1 MKKTHL
7 ILLIVSLVAVSTIT
21 ALWTVRAQEVDSLA
35 APTTPNI
42 MDEMP
47 NATIIQDSAITRLMH
62 DKIHGITHG
71 KKEMPG
77 WRVQVYSSN
86 KQIIAKQEAETLKA
100 QLEPELEEPVYI
112 QSVQPMWKVRIGN
125 FLSQEEALVYR
136 DSLIKRYPELQSE
149 AYPVRD
155 QIEIEQ

>member
-7 ILLIVSLVAVSTIT
+7 ILLIVSLVVVSTIT
-21 ALWTVRAQEVDSLA
+21 TLWTIRAQEVDSLA
-35 APTTPNI
+35 VPTTPNI
-42 MDEMP
+42 MAEMP
-47 NATIIQDSAITRLMH
+47 NATIIQDSAITQLMH

-71 KKEMPG
+71 KKEIPG

-86 KQIIAKQEAETLKA
+86 KQIIAKQEAEALKA

-125 FLSQEEALVYR
+125 FLSQEEALMYR

>member
-1 MKKTHL
+1 M
-7 ILLIVSLVAVSTIT
+7 VT
-21 ALWTVRAQEVDSLA
+21 ALWTVHAQEVDSLA
-35 APTTPNI
+35 VSTTPNI
-42 MDEMP
+42 ISDMP
-47 NATIIQDSAITRLMH
+47 NATIIQSPSITRLMH
-62 DKIHGITHG
+62 DKICGITHG
-71 KKEMPG
+71 KQAMPG

-100 QLEPELEEPVYI
+100 RLEPELEEPVYI

-125 FLSQEEALVYR
+125 FLSLEEAHAYR
-136 DSLIKRYPELQSE
+136 DSLIKLYPELQAD

>member
-1 MKKTHL
+1 MKKQHL
-7 ILLIVSLVAVSTIT
+7 ILLIVSLVVVSTIT
-21 ALWTVRAQEVDSLA
+21 ALWTRAQEVDSLA
-35 APTTPNI
+35 VSTTPNI
-42 MDEMP
+42 MAEMP

-86 KQIIAKQEAETLKA
+86 KQIIAKQEAEALKA
-100 QLEPELEEPVYI
+100 QLEPELKEPVYI

>member
-7 ILLIVSLVAVSTIT
+7 ILLIVSLVVVSTIT
-21 ALWTVRAQEVDSLA
+21 TLWTVRAQEVDSLA
-35 APTTPNI
+35 VPTTPNI
-42 MDEMP
+42 MAEMP